1 MKHTGRSEENIWIK
15 IIRSLAISSGIGIIL
30 CAGLMAVA
38 AWGIVSLHSI
48 PKVIIP
54 ALIVGIIAVSSLLSG
69 FIAAKLMGKR
79 GLFMGAGCGLV
90 LCFVFW
96 AAVLIYG
103 GSGSLAGFL
112 TRIPVF
118 ILAGALGGYLASIKK
133 RK

>member
-54 ALIVGIIAVSSLLSG
+54 ALIVGIIAGGVIGATMLNKMNNKVVKG
-69 FIAAKLMGKR
+69 IFIF
-79 GLFMGAGCGLV
+79 FM
-90 LCFVFW
+90 F
-96 AAVLIYG
+96 
-103 GSGSLAGFL
+103 
-112 TRIPVF
+112 
-118 ILAGALGGYLASIKK
+118 LGGVGMLIW
-133 RK
+133 